1 MSQCEECLGEG
12 RVITEVGVPDWTHGG
27 YIREDLVE
35 CPGCGGSGEV
45 KDWGDEDV

>member
-12 RVITEVGVPDWTHGG
+12 RVITEVGVADWTHGG